1 MKLLNIATG
10 VTLIFASLVMPKI
23 DKPKEIVELQFPEVV
38 YLDAELPKQECNEI
52 EDNEVDENDIY
63 ILAKITMAEAGNQSE
78 LGKRLVIDT
87 VLNRV
92 ESPTFPNSIEGVVF
106 QSGQFSPIRDG
117 GYAKAYVDED
127 ICRLI
132 YEELDSRT
140 DTNVLYFNARHFS
153 KYGTP
158 YLVEGAHY
166 FSK

>member
-1 MKLLNIATG
+1 MKAFNIVTG
-10 VTLIFASLVMPKI
+10 TMLVCASLVMPKL
-23 DKPKEIVELQFPEVV
+23 DKPKEVIEMQFPEIV
-38 YLDAELPKQECNEI
+38 YLDVELPKQECNEI
-52 EDNEVDENDIY
+52 VDNEVDENDIE
-63 ILAKITMAEAGNQSE
+63 ILAKITFAEAGNQSE

-92 ESPTFPNSIEGVVF
+92 ESSTFPNSIEGVVF
-106 QSGQFSPIRDG
+106 QSGQFSPIKDG
-117 GYAKAYVDED
+117 GYARAHVDND

-132 YEELDSRT
+132 YEELYERT
-140 DTNVLYFNARHFS
+140 DTQVLYFNARHFS